1 MGSLNLNDNIVY
13 LNKWKFDHK
22 EQRKKEE
29 QSRKVPILKAFR
41 PNEYYIH
48 ASLGLMIHVLFLT
61 DKSIHFGEK
70 AVYMMEDQ
78 YGNFFADVVE
88 EETCEGWHEL
98 TKEVFLH
105 AVEQNKPPDPP
116 EPMVG

>member
-1 MGSLNLNDNIVY
+1 MSDDNIVY

-29 QSRKVPILKAFR
+29 QSRKVPTLKAFL

-48 ASLGLMIHVLFLT
+48 ETLGLMIHVLFLT

-98 TKEVFLH
+98 TKEVFLD
-105 AVEQNKPPDPP
+105 AVEKNRPPDPP
-116 EPMVG
+116 DPMVG